1 MAVEYAS
8 YSLSPVADSPVRR
21 LSTMLTTR
29 NRSRRIF
36 VQSSLSP
43 LPFLSSR
50 PFHAPRTDTL
60 AKLTTQ
66 RNDYRPSSTLLP
78 SAPPS
83 PAFDSLRTPPL
94 RLPRPHHR
102 SPPALSLASVRP
114 TAHGTTPPTLRPAL
128 EQRPNGPHLSLSQ
141 HSPLRLLPDHPGTR
155 QREIGGARASREE
168 ESAHGVWVLRRS
180 TYERSVRASR
190 DPDGVGLEHQR
201 DEAPGGQ
208 VK

>member
-78 SAPPS
+78 SAPFPCFRLPSYTSATPASSSPPLTAS
-83 PAFDSLRTPPL
+83 PATCERTTYCPRNHAAYFETRARTTSQWPPSLAQ
-94 RLPRPHHR
+94 
-102 SPPALSLASVRP
+102 PALSPPSPSRPPRDQTARKWWSSCQQRGGERPWGLGSSTKHLRAVRSRQQGSRWSRAGAS
-114 TAHGTTPPTLRPAL
+114 A
-128 EQRPNGPHLSLSQ
+128 
-141 HSPLRLLPDHPGTR
+141 
-155 QREIGGARASREE
+155 
-168 ESAHGVWVLRRS
+168 
-180 TYERSVRASR
+180 
-190 DPDGVGLEHQR
+190 
-201 DEAPGGQ
+201 
-208 VK
+208 